1 MFNILQIAQ
10 RACFAL
16 PALIALNAGL
26 NMPWICLIFAVS
38 PLPTTLWFLKENQS
52 LRKILRPEHWTSGR
66 AWQATMATLHSESKF
81 LFVDLLATLTA
92 SIPTLIIAK
101 TSTLTQLGGYSL
113 AERFKSY
120 VITVFSPMNSSQYQ
134 RLCRYYLQG
143 LYDKASILLSRYQLA
158 VWLLALSIASL
169 ASTMIPSQ
177 LNTFG
182 AGQYD
187 DANQAF
193 VIFLLFIPF
202 LTVSAG
208 FNLLYFSSQRL
219 TMPQQLSAVSK
230 GVLFAL
236 IYWPVH
242 GPLGS
247 ITAAATAAVASE
259 LLATLLAF
267 LSSRHRSRLSLRLW

>member
-1 MFNILQIAQ
+1 
-10 RACFAL
+10 
-16 PALIALNAGL
+16 
-26 NMPWICLIFAVS
+26 
-38 PLPTTLWFLKENQS
+38 
-52 LRKILRPEHWTSGR
+52 
-66 AWQATMATLHSESKF
+66 MATLHSESKF

>member
-1 MFNILQIAQ
+1 
-10 RACFAL
+10 
-16 PALIALNAGL
+16 
-26 NMPWICLIFAVS
+26 
-38 PLPTTLWFLKENQS
+38 
-52 LRKILRPEHWTSGR
+52 
-66 AWQATMATLHSESKF
+66 MATLHSESKF

-193 VIFLLFIPF
+193 VISDSQRRIQPALFFKPTPDDAATTISGQQRGA
-202 LTVSAG
+202 LCL
-208 FNLLYFSSQRL
+208 NLLASPWPFRL
-219 TMPQQLSAVSK
+219 DHS
-230 GVLFAL
+230 
-236 IYWPVH
+236 
-242 GPLGS
+242 GS
-247 ITAAATAAVASE
+247 HSCC
-259 LLATLLAF
+259 
-267 LSSRHRSRLSLRLW
+267 S